1 MSKTDLSIEIYYD
14 GVDIQKNNLELIK
27 GFTTNI
33 SFLKQAGISNYD
45 HFIKE
50 CLEHTNGRPISFQ
63 LYEDKDEEIEN
74 TAKKIQSYHPSIY
87 VKIPVIKTDETF
99 NNSIISKLHQENIQ
113 VNVTAIFTKEQIDS
127 LKGCFNKNTNVI
139 ISVFGGR
146 INDSGIDCT
155 DVVQYAVET
164 FKEYR
169 NIKILW
175 AACRTI
181 YNIIEAIQQ
190 GAHIVT
196 VPESVLSRMYRLNQ
210 TPKEASLET
219 VNAFK
224 KDGVSG
230 NIYFP

>member
-1 MSKTDLSIEIYYD
+1 MNDLAIEIYYD
-14 GVDIQKNNLELIK
+14 GVDIKNNNSDNIK

-33 SFLKQAGISNYD
+33 SFLKQAKISNYD
-45 HFIKE
+45 MFIKE
-50 CLEHTNGRPISFQ
+50 CLLYSTGRPISFQ
-63 LYEDKDEEIEN
+63 LYDDTDIDIEL
-74 TAKKIQSYHPSIY
+74 TAKKIQSYDPSIY

-99 NNSIISKLHQENIQ
+99 NNLIISKLHKDKVQ

-127 LKGCFNKNTNVI
+127 LKDCFENNTNVI

-146 INDSGIDCT
+146 INDSGLDCA
-155 DVVQYAVET
+155 DVVQYAIET
-164 FKEYR
+164 FKSYK

-181 YNIIEAIQQ
+181 YNIIEARNQ

-196 VPESVLSRMYRLNQ
+196 VPESVLSRMYRLKQ

-219 VNAFK
+219 VNIFK
-224 KDGVSG
+224 NDGIVG
-230 NIYFP
+230 NIIL